1 MLTFHSFLQRVY
13 HFVKKMAVRVTKKM
27 HRSAAVL
34 TTGFAV
40 LTVVALT
47 STGFGGGGKN
57 ALTAF
62 AETRANQEAGT
73 EEEAEETKD
82 LTEAAIQIDLTDSR
96 RQGQIVVGKLLA
108 MEVQQQQESQLA
120 AKAEIENVKQEILK
134 EAQARAVA
142 EAEEAARQAEE
153 AARQAEEAARQA
165 EEAKRAS
172 AVVPYSEQDYQTLLR
187 IVQAEAGICDDKGKI
202 LVADVV
208 LNRVRDEDFPDNI
221 TDVVYQKSQF
231 SPVYDGSINTV
242 TITSQTVDCVNRALS
257 GEDYSEG
264 ALYFMNRDGAR
275 SSAVSWFD
283 KKLTFLFQHQGHE
296 FFK

>member
-1 MLTFHSFLQRVY
+1 MLTFNSFLQCVY

-62 AETRANQEAGT
+62 AETRADQETGS
-73 EEEAEETKD
+73 EEDAEETKD

-134 EAQARAVA
+134 EAQAKALA
-142 EAEEAARQAEE
+142 EAEKAAEEAARQAEE

-165 EEAKRAS
+165 A

-208 LNRVRDEDFPDNI
+208 LNRVRDDEFPNNI

-231 SPVYDGSINTV
+231 SPVSDGSINTV

-264 ALYFMNRDGAR
+264 ALYFMNRNGAR

-283 KKLTFLFQHQGHE
+283 RRLTFLFQHQGHE